1 MFDISS
7 LATIAAYVI
16 MALGLYW
23 MGKANG
29 VKYPWLSWFPI
40 ASDYALGLIAEKGAS
55 RGTNESKPYR
65 KILMGLSIAAA
76 ALGVLAAS
84 VGVVFVL
91 GFVAD
96 LAWDWQAIMNS
107 PDAIVDWAEEL
118 LADSAALDALVEA
131 FMSNISTLLVLVAV
145 GLILAVVSVVYLVYY
160 FICLW
165 HVYNLYDANNAKLWT
180 LITVLGQLIIP
191 VFGALVAPIIV
202 MVLSLTKKPYA
213 EESSTPWENL

>member
-107 PDAIVDWAEEL
+107 PDPGCLGGGVHVQHKH
-118 LADSAALDALVEA
+118 AACAGGCGPYTGRGQRRL
-131 FMSNISTLLVLVAV
+131 FGVLFHLPVARIQP
-145 GLILAVVSVVYLVYY
+145 LR
-160 FICLW
+160 CE
-165 HVYNLYDANNAKLWT
+165 
-180 LITVLGQLIIP
+180 QR
-191 VFGALVAPIIV
+191 
-202 MVLSLTKKPYA
+202 
-213 EESSTPWENL
+213 